1 MKRKNI
7 LKFISLLG
15 VGSFVA
21 LSAASCKTEK
31 TVKPTKPTEPKN
43 PNNGGGTTTTNPPS
57 TGGDTSTTN
66 PDTTSPGGSTDG
78 SNTMTPS
85 EPTNSK
91 KAVETYVSKLT
102 ADSFKLVDSK
112 NAEIAND
119 SIKASEVTKENI
131 KLKENNPAIE
141 GWTLDVELVSNSDSS
156 NSEKDSIKF
165 KAKFSKDS
173 DIVTSSEF
181 TISGFKTLKSSIAS
195 VLLKNMTVK
204 NANDQEVTKKVL
216 DLGNANFEKLSTL
229 NEMKVIATPSNNTPQ
244 PAAPMAEGAT
254 VREDAT
260 SMENHDS
267 ASDGESNQEHTT
279 GLGALF
285 KTLANSE
292 ESVWKEGFSNIKK
305 SYPDFKPENLYLS
318 GQAKLVSLWKTD
330 QNDWQGNYYLTSKDA
345 DDNKLSI
352 KYKDKEDLVIELN
365 DGLVLQ
371 NLLPDDVRISASIK
385 KEDDKYIK
393 SKSNIEAYKTKIMTE
408 KDSSTAEKRYELS
421 NDGKDL
427 KIKITV
433 SDKNRYVYVN
443 PIKLP
448 FVGSGKTDKI
458 LFKSEYIFDGIAIS
472 DTNFFGTKLIF
483 KKIHNTNKGA
493 EAALDSSIVNNP
505 GNGVGAITGKT
516 ENNITDWKTS
526 ITPDSNKQYFFSE
539 ADSSS
544 FGFDTSIHGQENSE
558 EGNGIKQLIEN
569 NINASNSSVNSSKIN
584 DDNATTFLIFSR
596 VAYKKD
602 TNSFG
607 YYWPNSITI
616 LYFAAPSSSS
626 ASATH
631 GSTTPSASPAAGA
644 QK

>member
-1 MKRKNI
+1 
-7 LKFISLLG
+7 
-15 VGSFVA
+15 
-21 LSAASCKTEK
+21 
-31 TVKPTKPTEPKN
+31 
-43 PNNGGGTTTTNPPS
+43 
-57 TGGDTSTTN
+57 
-66 PDTTSPGGSTDG
+66 
-78 SNTMTPS
+78 MTPS
-85 EPTNSK
+85 EPVNNK
-91 KAVETYVSKLT
+91 KAVEAYVSKLR
-102 ADSFKLVDSK
+102 ADSFKLVDAMHK
-112 NAEIAND
+112 DLVKEETKVDQIQ
-119 SIKASEVTKENI
+119 ASNI
-131 KLKENNPAIE
+131 KLKENNPAPE

-173 DIVTSSEF
+173 DIVTSGEF

-195 VLLKNMTVK
+195 VLLKNMAVK
-204 NANDQEVTKKVL
+204 NANDQEITKKVL

-229 NEMKVIATPSNNTPQ
+229 NEMKVIATSGNDTPQ
-244 PAAPMAEGAT
+244 PAAPMAGGAT
-254 VREDAT
+254 VREAAT
-260 SMENHDS
+260 NTENHDS
-267 ASDGESNQEHTT
+267 ASDGKSNQEHTT

-292 ESVWKEGFSNIKK
+292 ESVWKDGFSNIKK

-330 QNDWQGNYYLTSKDA
+330 ESDWQGNYYLTSKE
-345 DDNKLSI
+345 DNKLSI
-352 KYKDKEDLVIELN
+352 KYKDKDDLAIELN

-385 KEDDKYIK
+385 DNEKYTK
-393 SKSNIEAYKTKIMTE
+393 SESNIEAYKTKIMTE
-408 KDSSTAEKRYELS
+408 QNDNSAEKRYELS

-433 SDKNRYVYVN
+433 NSEDKYVYVN

-483 KKIHNTNKGA
+483 KKIHNTDKGA
-493 EAALDSSIVNNP
+493 EAALDSKIVNNS

-516 ENNITDWKTS
+516 ENNITDWTIS

-544 FGFDTSIHGQENSE
+544 VGFDKSIHGQENSK

-584 DDNATTFLIFSR
+584 DTNATTFLIFSR

-602 TNSFG
+602 VNSFG